1 MKYVD
6 TRGLAVAAVL
16 VCIFLVGTFSHAKL
30 VDSNKLADIPLE
42 SIPKTLG
49 DWETIADSELDFR
62 SKEILKLDRY
72 IKRTYQHTSGTRA
85 ILYIGYWRQ
94 QTGDTQA
101 AKHSPAVC
109 LPANGWS
116 VSGNNAIPME
126 VESSKGTSNLSVKRL
141 TASFRERPYAFYYW
155 FFSGESEY
163 NNEWAAI
170 FLNVY
175 KKLTTGKSDGGIVEI
190 SIPIDDNVPAEKV
203 GPEEKKLI
211 DSFVKELYPA
221 LIRVSID
228 EAGVAE

>member
-1 MKYVD
+1 MKFLD
-6 TRGLAVAAVL
+6 IRGLAVAAIL
-16 VCIFLVGTFSHAKL
+16 VCLFLVGTFSHARL
-30 VDSNKLADIPLE
+30 VESNKLADIPLE
-42 SIPKTLG
+42 SIPKNLG
-49 DWETIADSELDFR
+49 EWEMIADSELDFR

-72 IKRTYQHTSGTRA
+72 IKRTYQHPSGTRA

-101 AKHSPAVC
+101 AKHSPAIC

-116 VSGNNAIPME
+116 VSKNNEIPIE
-126 VESSKGTSNLSVKRL
+126 VNSSKGTSTLAMKRL
-141 TASFRERPYAFYYW
+141 VASFRERPHAFYYW

-163 NNEWAAI
+163 NNEWLAL

-190 SIPIDDNVPAEKV
+190 SIPIEGDTPSGEI
-203 GPEEKKLI
+203 GSEEKKLI

-228 EAGVAE
+228 DAGLAE